1 MDMVK
6 MMMSISHTI
15 KFEMKKVRGNL
26 INLIIP
32 SSSKKNLN
40 LAIWLGRELLEKRDE
55 KMKINNSKTIT
66 MTTTNS
72 MIL

>member
-1 MDMVK
+1 MEMVK
-6 MMMSISHTI
+6 MMMSTSHTI

-40 LAIWLGRELLEKRDE
+40 LAIWFRELLEKRDVNQ
-55 KMKINNSKTIT
+55 KINNSKTIT

-72 MIL
+72 MIR

>member
-1 MDMVK
+1 MEMVK
-6 MMMSISHTI
+6 MMMSTSHTI

-40 LAIWLGRELLEKRDE
+40 LVIWLGRELLEKKRRE
-55 KMKINNSKTIT
+55 NEN
-66 MTTTNS
+66 
-72 MIL
+72 

>member
-1 MDMVK
+1 MDMLK
-6 MMMSISHTI
+6 MMMSTSHTI